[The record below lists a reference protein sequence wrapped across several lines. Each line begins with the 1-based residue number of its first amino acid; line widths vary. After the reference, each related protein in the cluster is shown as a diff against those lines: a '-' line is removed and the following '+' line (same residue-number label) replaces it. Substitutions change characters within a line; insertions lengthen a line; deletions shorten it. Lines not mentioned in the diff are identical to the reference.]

1 MTNWAEFYLAFL
13 AYKRRL
19 ITEEPD
25 PRDFLIHPA
34 LGEHLARHCQ
44 RAFEMGVL
52 RRTLA
57 KNEELH
63 GNKVSVRPD
72 RLSPPRENT
81 RVALI
86 EKECGNIPHYRHD
99 FVLGG
104 A

>member
-34 LGEHLARHCQ
+34 LGEYLARHCQ

-52 RRTLA
+52 RRTLE

-63 GNKVSVRPD
+63 GSQSSVRPD
-72 RLSPPRENT
+72 RCSPVRENP

-86 EKECGNIPHYRHD
+86 EKECGNIPHYRDHAL
-99 FVLGG
+99 LGG